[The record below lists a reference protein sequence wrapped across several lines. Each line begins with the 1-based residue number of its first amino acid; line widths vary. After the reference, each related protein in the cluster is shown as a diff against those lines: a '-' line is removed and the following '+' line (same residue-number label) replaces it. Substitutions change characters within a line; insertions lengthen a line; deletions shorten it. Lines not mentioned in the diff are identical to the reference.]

1 MKISQKRLL
10 LLANQ
15 KYKNMS
21 EQTQLKLI
29 NKDLNKSCDI
39 SQFIRTRT
47 SKNSDHKIKFEIADM
62 DTQSN
67 SQFQQDE

>member
-47 SKNSDHKIKFEIADM
+47 
-62 DTQSN
+62 
-67 SQFQQDE
+67 